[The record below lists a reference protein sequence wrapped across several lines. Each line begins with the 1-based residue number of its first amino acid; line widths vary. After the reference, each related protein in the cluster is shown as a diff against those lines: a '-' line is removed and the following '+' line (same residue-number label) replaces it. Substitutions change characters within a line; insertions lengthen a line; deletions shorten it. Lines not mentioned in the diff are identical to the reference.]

1 MIDRRITDFIARHHV
16 LTLSTVADG
25 MPHGCNLFY
34 AYDPQRNLFAVTS
47 SDETLHARQARQ
59 NPRIAASV
67 VLETRVVGK
76 VQGLQI
82 RGTMMPA
89 EAETLP
95 SVRKVYLGR
104 FPYAAAVK
112 LELWTIRPDF
122 MKLTDN
128 RLGFGKKTYRN
139 GKNFRHLRLAE
150 PEIFEFFLRHD
161 ADYRVHGD

>member
-25 MPHGCNLFY
+25 MPHCCNLFY

-112 LELWTIRPDF
+112 LELWTIRPEF

-128 RLGFGKKTYRN
+128 RLGFGKKIVWEDRTKTERI
-139 GKNFRHLRLAE
+139 GQSER
-150 PEIFEFFLRHD
+150 
-161 ADYRVHGD
+161 

>member
-25 MPHGCNLFY
+25 MPHCCNLFY

-47 SDETLHARQARQ
+47 SDETLHARQAR
-59 NPRIAASV
+59 
-67 VLETRVVGK
+67 
-76 VQGLQI
+76 GLQI

-128 RLGFGKKTYRN
+128 RLGFGKKIVWEDRTKTERI
-139 GKNFRHLRLAE
+139 GQSER
-150 PEIFEFFLRHD
+150 
-161 ADYRVHGD
+161 

>member
-25 MPHGCNLFY
+25 MPHCCNLFY

-104 FPYAAAVK
+104 F
-112 LELWTIRPDF
+112 TRPRSSW
-122 MKLTDN
+122 N
-128 RLGFGKKTYRN
+128 YGRSG
-139 GKNFRHLRLAE
+139 
-150 PEIFEFFLRHD
+150 PIS
-161 ADYRVHGD
+161 

>member
-1 MIDRRITDFIARHHV
+1 MRGRRGRIRA
-16 LTLSTVADG
+16 
-25 MPHGCNLFY
+25 
-34 AYDPQRNLFAVTS
+34 
-47 SDETLHARQARQ
+47 
-59 NPRIAASV
+59 IAASV

-128 RLGFGKKTYRN
+128 RLGFGKKIVWEDRTKTERI
-139 GKNFRHLRLAE
+139 GQSER
-150 PEIFEFFLRHD
+150 
-161 ADYRVHGD
+161 

>member
-25 MPHGCNLFY
+25 MPHCCNLFY

-89 EAETLP
+89 GSGDASFRTESLSRTV
-95 SVRKVYLGR
+95 SVRRPQSSWNYGR
-104 FPYAAAVK
+104 SGP
-112 LELWTIRPDF
+112 IS
-122 MKLTDN
+122 
-128 RLGFGKKTYRN
+128 
-139 GKNFRHLRLAE
+139 
-150 PEIFEFFLRHD
+150 
-161 ADYRVHGD
+161 

>member
-25 MPHGCNLFY
+25 MPHCCNLFY

-128 RLGFGKKTYRN
+128 RLGFGKKFAWEDRTKTERI
-139 GKNFRHLRLAE
+139 GQSER
-150 PEIFEFFLRHD
+150 
-161 ADYRVHGD
+161 

>member
-25 MPHGCNLFY
+25 MPHCCNLFY

-95 SVRKVYLGR
+95 YGKSISDSFRTRPRSSWNYGR
-104 FPYAAAVK
+104 SGP
-112 LELWTIRPDF
+112 IS
-122 MKLTDN
+122 
-128 RLGFGKKTYRN
+128 
-139 GKNFRHLRLAE
+139 
-150 PEIFEFFLRHD
+150 
-161 ADYRVHGD
+161 

>member
-25 MPHGCNLFY
+25 MPHCCNLFY

-89 EAETLP
+89 GSGDASFRTESLSRTV
-95 SVRKVYLGR
+95 SVRGRGQAGIMDDPARFHETDRQPARFRQKDCLGR
-104 FPYAAAVK
+104 P
-112 LELWTIRPDF
+112 
-122 MKLTDN
+122 N
-128 RLGFGKKTYRN
+128 
-139 GKNFRHLRLAE
+139 
-150 PEIFEFFLRHD
+150 
-161 ADYRVHGD
+161 

>member
-25 MPHGCNLFY
+25 MPHCCNLFY

-76 VQGLQI
+76 VQGLHLNLYRLVFGQ
-82 RGTMMPA
+82 
-89 EAETLP
+89 
-95 SVRKVYLGR
+95 KDCLGR
-104 FPYAAAVK
+104 PN
-112 LELWTIRPDF
+112 ENRTHWT
-122 MKLTDN
+122 
-128 RLGFGKKTYRN
+128 
-139 GKNFRHLRLAE
+139 
-150 PEIFEFFLRHD
+150 
-161 ADYRVHGD
+161 V

>member
-25 MPHGCNLFY
+25 MPHCCNLFY

-59 NPRIAASV
+59 NP
-67 VLETRVVGK
+67 
-76 VQGLQI
+76 
-82 RGTMMPA
+82 
-89 EAETLP
+89 
-95 SVRKVYLGR
+95 SVRKVYLGQ

-128 RLGFGKKTYRN
+128 RLGFGKKIVWEDRTKTERI
-139 GKNFRHLRLAE
+139 GQSER
-150 PEIFEFFLRHD
+150 
-161 ADYRVHGD
+161 